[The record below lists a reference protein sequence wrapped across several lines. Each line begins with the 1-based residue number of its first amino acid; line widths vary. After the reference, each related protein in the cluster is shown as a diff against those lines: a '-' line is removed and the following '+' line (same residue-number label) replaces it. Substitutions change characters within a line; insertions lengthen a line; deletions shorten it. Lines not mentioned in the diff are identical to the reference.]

1 MTPDGRDAL
10 TAGLRSS
17 NNQAA
22 RKRRTI
28 SLPAQTRGIFEW
40 AQRNGL
46 FFALVILCLIF
57 TLASDRFLTRSNLT
71 VVLLQ
76 VAVTGMIAIP
86 GSMLVLTG
94 HVDLAVG
101 SLMVMTSIIFGE
113 LMSSDVPLGL
123 AIAISLVI
131 ALIWG
136 IGTGYSIAYLGM
148 SPIIVTLGGLAA
160 ARGVAQLISEGQ
172 TVYGF
177 GDAFAHLGNGRI
189 LDTPLPVWLL
199 AGAMAVGGLVWHGT
213 RMGRHMTAVG
223 SDSAS
228 AASLGVRVRR
238 IPLVLYAV
246 SALAAGVGGL
256 IVTSQLDGSS
266 LSIGRGIELEV
277 LTAILLGGV
286 SFTGGRG
293 TLYGVAFGLLF
304 IGVLANGLILVHVS
318 PFWKEIAIGAAL
330 FVAAGID
337 VIYRRLERIPIND
350 PATEE
355 ASE

>member
-1 MTPDGRDAL
+1 MTQDGVEAL
-10 TAGLRSS
+10 RAGANPSGDR
-17 NNQAA
+17 AIPP
-22 RKRRTI
+22 RRGI
-28 SLPAQTRGIFEW
+28 ALPAGSRGVFEW

-46 FFALVILCLIF
+46 FFALLLLCVIF

-71 VVLLQ
+71 VILLQ
-76 VAVTGMIAIP
+76 VAVVGIIAIP
-86 GSMLVLTG
+86 GAMLVLTG

-113 LMSSDVPLGL
+113 LMSQGAPLGV

-131 ALIWG
+131 VLVWG
-136 IGTGYSIAYLGM
+136 IVTGYAVAYVGM
-148 SPIIVTLGGLAA
+148 SPIIVTLGGLAG

-172 TVYGF
+172 TEYGF
-177 GDAFAHLGNGRI
+177 GDNFAYLGNGRI
-189 LDTPLPVWLL
+189 LDTPFPVWLL
-199 AGAMAVGGLVWHGT
+199 VAAMAVGGIIWHGT

-238 IPLVLYAV
+238 IPLILYAC

-266 LSIGRGIELEV
+266 LSIGQGVELEV

-293 TLYGVAFGLLF
+293 SLYGVGFGLLF

-330 FVAAGID
+330 AVAAAID
-337 VIYRRLERIPIND
+337 VVYRRLERIPIQD
-350 PATEE
+350 STDEVAE
-355 ASE
+355 